1 MFFIINISNKRI
13 TLSDINID
21 LKKNQAIDLDKR
33 IKRKVSDNSI
43 DLKKALAKG
52 YVQVKVKDE
61 YNNNNNNTNDDN
73 INNIKDNN
81 LDNIK
86 KDIVSNVKSE
96 LKDFTKELLSQINKK
111 EDNNIDKIENI
122 IQKTISGMPA
132 PFNNEQ
138 LVKNIKNNIKE
149 DKDIEINED
158 VLSEINAKTIN
169 NMIEGTRESR
179 VRKNKKTFNDS
190 IKKNISELDNLL

>member
-13 TLSDINID
+13 TLSDMNIA
-21 LKKNQAIDLDKR
+21 LKKNQAIDLDKK
-33 IKRKVSDNSI
+33 IKRRVSDNSI

-61 YNNNNNNTNDDN
+61 HNNNINDDK

-86 KDIVSNVKSE
+86 EDIVNNVKSE

-111 EDNNIDKIENI
+111 EDSNIGKIENI
-122 IQKTISGMPA
+122 IQKTISDMPTS
-132 PFNNEQ
+132 FNNEQ
-138 LVKNIKNNIKE
+138 LVTNIKNNIKE
-149 DKDIEINED
+149 DENVEINEE

-169 NMIEGTRESR
+169 NMVEGAKESR
-179 VRKNKKTFNDS
+179 VRKDKKTFNDS
-190 IKKNISELDNLL
+190 IEKNISELDNLI